1 MATRSLRVRRLISP
15 QWGQSDPPSA
25 ASAWAR
31 PRQKTHDSWPSEG
44 SIGSTQERQSRE
56 VIFIRPKLTGTQ
68 QGKKRRV
75 RCRVGTHDWYLA
87 EVVQLQLESE
97 RDSFSATGTGVH
109 ITLRTCS
116 VPPSNPLSP
125 R

>member
-44 SIGSTQERQSRE
+44 SIGSTQERQLRE
-56 VIFIRPKLTGTQ
+56 VIFCPSEAHRNTAGKEKALLTCLSLHTRTGQNTGKL
-68 QGKKRRV
+68 
-75 RCRVGTHDWYLA
+75 
-87 EVVQLQLESE
+87 
-97 RDSFSATGTGVH
+97 F
-109 ITLRTCS
+109 
-116 VPPSNPLSP
+116 
-125 R
+125 

>member
-31 PRQKTHDSWPSEG
+31 SRQKTHDLWPSES

-56 VIFIRPKLTGTQ
+56 IIFIRPKLTAGEEKACPLQ
-68 QGKKRRV
+68 RV
-75 RCRVGTHDWYLA
+75 DHEVQRV
-87 EVVQLQLESE
+87 
-97 RDSFSATGTGVH
+97 
-109 ITLRTCS
+109 
-116 VPPSNPLSP
+116 
-125 R
+125 